1 MTAKEIVKTLMVE
14 KEVTNADMAAALQ
27 ISQAALWDRLNPKK
41 TDNMTVKKLNSM
53 LRHLGYDLVIMPRG
67 KVGRVDGAYM
77 VEDSEQKEVQE

>member
-27 ISQAALWDRLNPKK
+27 ITQAALWDRLNPKK

-67 KVGRVDGAYM
+67 KAGRLEGVYM
-77 VEDSEQKEVQE
+77 VEDSDQKEVQE

>member
-1 MTAKEIVKTLMVE
+1 MTAKEIVKTLMIE

-27 ISQAALWDRLNPKK
+27 ITQAALWDRLNPKK

-67 KVGRVDGAYM
+67 KAGRVEGSYLVD
-77 VEDSEQKEVQE
+77 DSEPKEEQA